1 MSEYLDA
8 LIRRLEAEAQEQ
20 RDYARQLRETK
31 KASQRSTEQL
41 NRTLQRLE
49 ILRELHAREKGR
61 RAVPRTHKRTAA
73 AAQRARSSAK
83 GVAHHSARA
92 PAHR

>member
-1 MSEYLDA
+1 MSQYLDA

-20 RDYARQLRETK
+20 RAYAGQLRETK
-31 KASQRSTEQL
+31 KASERSTEHL
-41 NRTLQRLE
+41 NRILQRLE
-49 ILRELHAREKGR
+49 ILCELRAREKARPAG
-61 RAVPRTHKRTAA
+61 PITHKRTAA

-92 PAHR
+92 PAH

>member
-8 LIRRLEAEAQEQ
+8 LIRRIEAEAQEQ
-20 RDYARQLRETK
+20 RTYAGQLRETK
-31 KASQRSTEQL
+31 KASERSTEQL

-49 ILRELHAREKGR
+49 SLRELRAREKAR
-61 RAVPRTHKRTAA
+61 RARPSTHKRTAA
-73 AAQRARSSAK
+73 ATQRARSSAK

-92 PAHR
+92 PSH